1 MTVLGLVATPGIV
14 TAHEIGPDLTY
25 IAHTRAPHFI
35 VESILNPRAYIAPE
49 YETPTI
55 LTIDGEEITGK
66 KRHLYDH
73 RDTENPDVVQILDES
88 RKLWITYYKKD
99 LRVTSVPQA
108 GVMPE
113 NFAGILSVKQMED
126 LRAYLLTLK

>member
-1 MTVLGLVATPGIV
+1 MTRLLKGRKLRLYHFLKPRSTEYERGHFLEHLNTLYVGFVVCVTVLGLVATPGIV

-55 LTIDGEEITGK
+55 LTIDGEKSPARNGTSTITEIQRTPMSCK
-66 KRHLYDH
+66 YL
-73 RDTENPDVVQILDES
+73 TNPES
-88 RKLWITYYKKD
+88 C
-99 LRVTSVPQA
+99 
-108 GVMPE
+108 G
-113 NFAGILSVKQMED
+113 
-126 LRAYLLTLK
+126 